1 MPSNSF
7 ASGIASLPIV
17 RRNTSSTNAGD
28 GSDSEV
34 ITMPAPLPALHFSSG
49 AAHLGG
55 GLHPHPEAPSALRS
69 GSMNVKN
76 LAGLVGSPC
85 FIPFSMA
92 HAAVSPKELVTEYHE
107 PACMRF
113 ISSISA
119 SGTPYAS
126 RVRYTAFIFVDV
138 KAVLKSNCTT
148 TTVARSRFPCSNICA
163 NLKICRRVLLPRR
176 PPSWQSC
183 HTPTSS
189 KDLDKRSAISAAQSL

>member
-1 MPSNSF
+1 
-7 ASGIASLPIV
+7 
-17 RRNTSSTNAGD
+17 
-28 GSDSEV
+28 
-34 ITMPAPLPALHFSSG
+34 
-49 AAHLGG
+49 
-55 GLHPHPEAPSALRS
+55 
-69 GSMNVKN
+69 MNVKN

-113 ISSISA
+113 INSISA